1 MLNAMSEDTVE
12 RAQSLANAGDLR
24 GAARVLAR
32 YLEAT
37 PADASA
43 RFQFAHM
50 HMELGDAAGA
60 VEHFQRCL
68 ALEPDNAV
76 ILSDLGTAFEEL
88 GREADAAE
96 AYRKASRTNPPF
108 PPALYNLALIL
119 CRRGE
124 WQEAAGHLRAAL
136 EQSADF
142 RPARQQLGLALDA
155 LGQERAARACF
166 EELLAVDGNDIQA
179 RRALAQLDVKACRF
193 ASAAEQLQRCLVLAP
208 ENAEVCLAL
217 ASCLQELGRVDEAL
231 VHYRALLQRDRS
243 RYYDVVKKLTSASTG
258 CFWLKASEL
267 RRILLG

>member
-1 MLNAMSEDTVE
+1 MLHAMSEDTVE
-12 RAQSLANAGDLR
+12 RAHSLANAGDLH

-32 YLEAT
+32 YLEAA

-43 RFQFAHM
+43 HFQLAHM
-50 HMELGDAAGA
+50 RMELGDAVGA

-88 GREADAAE
+88 GRETDAAA
-96 AYRKASRTNPPF
+96 AYRKASRMDPPF

-124 WQEAAGHLRAAL
+124 WQEAAGHLRVAL

-142 RPARQQLGLALDA
+142 RPARRQLGLALDA
-155 LGQERAARACF
+155 LGQEHAARACF
-166 EELLAVDGNDIQA
+166 DELLAADDKDVEA
-179 RRALAQLDVKACRF
+179 RRALAQLDMKTCRF
-193 ASAAEQLQRCLVLAP
+193 ASAAEQLQRCLALAP
-208 ENAEVCLAL
+208 EDAGVCLAL

-231 VHYRALLQRDRS
+231 VHYRALLRRDGS
-243 RYYDVVKKLTSASTG
+243 RYYEVVKKLTSASTG

-267 RRILLG
+267 RRVLLG